1 MKKVF
6 FVFVF
11 LSHLALN
18 TLAQNLVVDPSME
31 SHTYI
36 LDTFSTSCDSVYL
49 HSTKWRQACTSPT
62 VSDYLHQNINCT
74 PSATNSLCCIPFNS
88 AGFQWPKN
96 GLAYYFMVLFEYF
109 VNADSVRQ
117 MASLRGSLNT
127 TLIQGRTYCF
137 SMYVSAAENFNLFT
151 DQIGVYFS
159 KTDFSASL
167 PTIDSV
173 PQLVIKKQHPIMDT
187 SSWMLLNGTFVA
199 NGGEKFITIG
209 LFESQKPYPVYS
221 LYPDSVSGYIFHPE
235 YNYHELVKNWN
246 GIFIDMVSLYD
257 CTGFYYEA
265 EAGDNRSQCKGE
277 ETTLGWDENTARTFK
292 WSVVKGDSASLD
304 NDSIPRPT
312 VSPQK
317 TTVYALYVVDEYV
330 QEHFDTV
337 TVEVIDCENPVFVPN
352 IFSPNNDGQNDVLH
366 VRSSY
371 VQELTAFRI
380 YNRWGE
386 EVFSCRTSTPLS
398 VASNE
403 CGWDG
408 TYRGEPAPQAVYT
421 YYVEAVLLNGEPVV
435 KRGNVTLVR

>member
-1 MKKVF
+1 MKRVIF
-6 FVFVF
+6 YIIISFS
-11 LSHLALN
+11 LLN
-18 TLAQNLVVDPSME
+18 SKAQINLVVDPSME
-31 SHTYI
+31 EYDSI
-36 LDTFSTSCDSVYL
+36 SLPSIPPNFCDSFERIP
-49 HSTKWRQACTSPT
+49 KFWRSPN
-62 VSDYLHQNINCT
+62 SGSPDYIVGKPDPCYFSWW
-74 PSATNSLCCIPFNS
+74 PYECCIPNNYR
-88 AGFQWPKN
+88 GRQWPKERY
-96 GLAYYFMVLFEYF
+96 AYYFFGTIGYYEFY
-109 VNADSVRQ
+109 DTTRQ
-117 MASLRGSLNT
+117 NESIIGDLSNSLES
-127 TLIQGRTYCF
+127 GRTYCLSF
-137 SMYVSAAENFNLFT
+137 YLNQSEYFDLLL
-151 DQIGVYFS
+151 DQIGVFFS
-159 KTDFSASL
+159 KTNYYTSF
-167 PTIDSV
+167 PTIDSI
-173 PQLVIKKQHPIMDT
+173 PQLVIHFGEFFRDT
-187 SSWMLLNGTFVA
+187 AGWVLFNGKFMA
-199 NGGEKFITIG
+199 SGGEKHITFG
-209 LFESQKPYPVYS
+209 TFESQKPYLYGR
-221 LYPDSVSGYIFHPE
+221 LYPPGVCTHDNNCEPNASG
-235 YNYHELVKNWN
+235 L
-246 GIFIDMVSLYD
+246 FIDMVSLYD

-421 YYVEAVLLNGEPVV
+421 YYVEAVLLNGETVV